1 MNILVLK
8 SSPHVHGSSN
18 LLADSLIKG
27 ARKKGHTV
35 ETIDVAKASL
45 HPCLAC
51 DACGMNGTCVQNDDM
66 HHIQEKLLTCDLAV
80 FVTPLYYFGFSAQM
94 KTMIDRFYSFN
105 AQLSTRHLQTVLVA
119 AAWDAND
126 WTMREL
132 RSHYETLCR
141 YLHFQ
146 DRGMVLGVGCGTPSM
161 TAHSPYVR
169 QAYELGLSL

>member
-1 MNILVLK
+1 
-8 SSPHVHGSSN
+8 
-18 LLADSLIKG
+18 
-27 ARKKGHTV
+27 
-35 ETIDVAKASL
+35 
-45 HPCLAC
+45 
-51 DACGMNGTCVQNDDM
+51 M

-105 AQLSTRHLQTVLVA
+105 AQLSARHLQTVLVV

-161 TAHSPYVR
+161 TAHSSYVR